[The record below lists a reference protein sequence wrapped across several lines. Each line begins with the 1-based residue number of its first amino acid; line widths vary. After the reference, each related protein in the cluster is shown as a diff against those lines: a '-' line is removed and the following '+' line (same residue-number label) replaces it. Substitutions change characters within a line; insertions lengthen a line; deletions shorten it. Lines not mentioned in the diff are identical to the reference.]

1 MDFSTLISKAE
12 VLNEALP
19 YIQKFKDS
27 IVAIK
32 FGGSA
37 MEDPVLIGK
46 AMQDLVL
53 LNTLGMKI
61 VVIHG
66 GGKAACHVG
75 VAACCPFVK
84 QLACGIGV
92 PCTNAADK
100 CNGSCKRERATLAR
114 QLLGNHQRHRK
125 AASKRGR
132 DLLLAPHV

>member
-66 GGKAACHVG
+66 GGKAISAG
-75 VAACCPFVK
+75 PGGIAAEMQNNSENQTTIDNSRRVVNVNVQDPS
-84 QLACGIGV
+84 
-92 PCTNAADK
+92 P
-100 CNGSCKRERATLAR
+100 AR
-114 QLLGNHQRHRK
+114 LNEWMELH
-125 AASKRGR
+125 AY
-132 DLLLAPHV
+132 